1 MFLAEFFSTTL
12 GDDLA
17 KVTITEKLIILTKNI
32 CQTIMSEQHDHY
44 ITGSLID
51 LIFTLSA
58 HSGLATFLVIKS
70 ARVKKLVCKRQNN
83 K

>member
-1 MFLAEFFSTTL
+1 
-12 GDDLA
+12 
-17 KVTITEKLIILTKNI
+17 
-32 CQTIMSEQHDHY
+32 MSEPHVHY
-44 ITGSLID
+44 ITGPLKG